1 VYWTISGD
9 GFTELTSILVD
20 DTAPTSFSI
29 VNDSLLRVQGPSKP
43 RGTYDVTLT
52 TPTATEVF
60 ANAVVYSDVPVWSTP
75 STISVAASSAYSLSF
90 QGTSDS
96 IVTYVNETPIPPDT
110 VLDTSTGAL
119 TGPGIT
125 ESVLYSID
133 MKAIDEELQYKT
145 QTFQVALLAGALNTV
160 VSVHSMSK
168 GVAALTDSGAL
179 YAWGPG
185 FELDP
190 SYPLPT
196 LSSSGSMAGSLAG
209 KSVSSVSSGNQH
221 TMVIATD
228 GTLHGFG
235 LNNYGQLAGSNRV
248 YRTPILINSGSLSG
262 KSVSSVAW
270 GAYNTMVIATDGTLH
285 GFGYNGS
292 GQLGDGTYTTR
303 PSPVLING
311 GSLSGKSVSSVAGGQ
326 NHTMV
331 IATDGTLHGFGY
343 NAYGGL
349 GDGTN
354 TNRPSPV
361 LINGGSLSGKSVSS
375 VACGQYYT
383 MVIATDGTLH
393 GFGINGNGN
402 LGDGTTT
409 SRSSPVLING
419 GSLSGK
425 SVSSVACGQTHTM
438 VIATDGTL
446 HGFGYNYF
454 GQLGDGSQYI
464 QSRPSPVLS
473 NGGSLSGKS
482 VSSVACGAFHTM
494 VIATDG
500 TLHGFGYNLY
510 GNLGDGTTTNRPSP
524 VLSNGGS
531 LSGKSVS
538 SVACG
543 AHHTMVIA
551 TDGTLHGF
559 GLPDSFQLGV
569 QTQTIIFTNRGS
581 LSGKSVSSVACS
593 QQHTMVIATD
603 GTLHGFGYNAFG
615 NLGDGTTTNRP
626 SPLLINGG
634 SLSGKSVSSVACS
647 QYYTMVIATDGTL
660 HGFGYNY
667 YGNLGDGTTTD
678 RPSPVLI
685 NGGSLSG
692 KSVLSV
698 ACGQIHTMVI
708 ATDGTLHGFGYNGN
722 GNLGDGTTTNRP
734 SPVLINGG
742 SLSGKSVSSVACGA
756 HHTMVIATDGT
767 LHGFGANYSG
777 QLGDGTLTNQPS
789 PVLSN
794 GGSLSGKSVSS
805 VACVGNGNESYALA
819 TDGTIHRLSTTTY
832 LLGGVT
838 LSGKTIT
845 NFQTGYISHI
855 RTSDNESYAFGDNS
869 YGQIGIIHNTY
880 IQDSSPVLLD
890 IPLNLV

>member
-1 VYWTISGD
+1 
-9 GFTELTSILVD
+9 L
-20 DTAPTSFSI
+20 
-29 VNDSLLRVQGPSKP
+29 
-43 RGTYDVTLT
+43 
-52 TPTATEVF
+52 
-60 ANAVVYSDVPVWSTP
+60 
-75 STISVAASSAYSLSF
+75 AS
-90 QGTSDS
+90 
-96 IVTYVNETPIPPDT
+96 
-110 VLDTSTGAL
+110 
-119 TGPGIT
+119 
-125 ESVLYSID
+125 
-133 MKAIDEELQYKT
+133 
-145 QTFQVALLAGALNTV
+145 
-160 VSVHSMSK
+160 
-168 GVAALTDSGAL
+168 
-179 YAWGPG
+179 
-185 FELDP
+185 
-190 SYPLPT
+190 
-196 LSSSGSMAGSLAG
+196 
-209 KSVSSVSSGNQH
+209 
-221 TMVIATD
+221 
-228 GTLHGFG
+228 
-235 LNNYGQLAGSNRV
+235 
-248 YRTPILINSGSLSG
+248 
-262 KSVSSVAW
+262 
-270 GAYNTMVIATDGTLH
+270 
-285 GFGYNGS
+285 
-292 GQLGDGTYTTR
+292 
-303 PSPVLING
+303 
-311 GSLSGKSVSSVAGGQ
+311 
-326 NHTMV
+326 
-331 IATDGTLHGFGY
+331 
-343 NAYGGL
+343 
-349 GDGTN
+349 
-354 TNRPSPV
+354 
-361 LINGGSLSGKSVSS
+361 
-375 VACGQYYT
+375 
-383 MVIATDGTLH
+383 
-393 GFGINGNGN
+393 
-402 LGDGTTT
+402 
-409 SRSSPVLING
+409 
-419 GSLSGK
+419 
-425 SVSSVACGQTHTM
+425 
-438 VIATDGTL
+438 
-446 HGFGYNYF
+446 
-454 GQLGDGSQYI
+454 
-464 QSRPSPVLS
+464 
-473 NGGSLSGKS
+473 
-482 VSSVACGAFHTM
+482 
-494 VIATDG
+494 
-500 TLHGFGYNLY
+500 
-510 GNLGDGTTTNRPSP
+510 
-524 VLSNGGS
+524 
-531 LSGKSVS
+531 
-538 SVACG
+538 
-543 AHHTMVIA
+543 
-551 TDGTLHGF
+551 
-559 GLPDSFQLGV
+559 SFQLGV